1 MAYGGWMRWAPYV
14 RVADRV
20 RNGARHAAKLAKKGC
35 ALKPVAPRARGRTFV
50 TTFWGRAWCDNLA
63 AYAALANRLDRGRR
77 YLRGGL
83 VIDLQIAPGKVTA
96 LVSGT
101 SIYEISVK
109 IKPMPRE
116 RWKAVVK
123 ACAGRID
130 SVVELLAGRFDES
143 VMAQVCR
150 QGTGLFPAPA
160 EITYQCTCPDGFGG
174 HWLCKHVAA
183 TLYGVGVRLDED
195 PEMLFRLRQ
204 VAHAEL
210 LASATARLA
219 GDTEPRRTSRRA
231 IADDRLSAVFGID
244 LEAGPAARATPTSPA
259 AGAVNRRRPSARQRR
274 ASRASNASAKRSAEP
289 DTRSMPRPGS
299 LTSTSISV
307 KRAPLATP
315 STRA

>member
-14 RVADRV
+14 RVADRR
-20 RNGARHAAKLAKKGC
+20 RNGALHAAKLAKKRRV
-35 ALKPVAPRARGRTFV
+35 LKPVVPSARGRTLAK
-50 TTFWGRAWCDNLA
+50 TFWGRAWCDNLA

-83 VIDLQIAPGKVTA
+83 VIDLQIKPGTVTA

-101 SIYEISVK
+101 AIYEISVK

-116 RWKAVVK
+116 RWNAVVK
-123 ACAGRID
+123 ACAGKID

-143 VMAQVCR
+143 IMAEVCR
-150 QGTGLFPAPA
+150 QGTGLFPSPR

-219 GDTEPRRTSRRA
+219 DPAAPRRTARRG
-231 IADDRLSAVFGID
+231 IAEDRLSAVFGID
-244 LEAGPAARATPTSPA
+244 LEAGPAQRARPP
-259 AGAVNRRRPSARQRR
+259 RRPLR
-274 ASRASNASAKRSAEP
+274 SR
-289 DTRSMPRPGS
+289 
-299 LTSTSISV
+299 
-307 KRAPLATP
+307 
-315 STRA
+315 